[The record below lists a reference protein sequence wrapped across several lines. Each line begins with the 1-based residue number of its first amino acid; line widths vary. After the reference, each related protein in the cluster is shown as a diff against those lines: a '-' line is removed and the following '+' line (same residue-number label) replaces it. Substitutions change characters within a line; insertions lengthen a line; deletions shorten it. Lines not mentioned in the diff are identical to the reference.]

1 MSDICVVDD
10 SPVVTGQVLRLLK
23 AVGLGDAKVFNESDT
38 ALQWCLEHTPPVVL
52 LDYSMPQMDGLEF
65 LRRLK
70 QHPRAGS
77 AAVAMMT
84 GWETPSLRKRALEE
98 GAVAVI
104 SKPFGGREF
113 QDFVL
118 ALKASAERPVKLEA
132 EESFPD
138 HEAHWTVRDERNTF
152 ELSRL
157 LHEFALCS
165 PPLIC
170 SNRHILRRVALAMA
184 PACGLSP
191 EAVGVLDAALRRK
204 LRLSKSPLMAEA
216 DEHDRAALESRVAE
230 LAQSA
235 LALLAAREDDALK
248 VCAQMVVFGQERW
261 DGSGTPLG
269 TRGLAIPV
277 ASRLFSVANQFCM
290 LVPPAVF
297 AASPV
302 PVQLLLDVMEAG
314 AGKEFDPSMVRVLR
328 DVAPAVLLET

>member
-1 MSDICVVDD
+1 MSDICVIDD

-23 AVGLGDAKVFNESDT
+23 AVGLGDAMVFNQSDA
-38 ALQWCLEHTPPVVL
+38 ALQWCLEHRPPVVL

-118 ALKASAERPVKLEA
+118 ALKASAERPVKLEG
-132 EESFPD
+132 EESSPD
-138 HEAHWTVRDERNTF
+138 HEAQWAVRDERNTF

-157 LHEFALCS
+157 LHEFALCN

-204 LRLSKSPLMAEA
+204 LRLSKSPLMPEA
-216 DEHDRAALESRVAE
+216 DEKDRVALEGRVAE

-235 LALLAAREDDALK
+235 LELLAAREDDALK

-261 DGSGTPLG
+261 DGTGTPLG

-297 AASPV
+297 GASPL

-328 DVAPAVLLET
+328 DVAPAALLEA